1 MFRKSFIKKF
11 ILGFVAL
18 VFVSCDKDFNTID
31 ANIIGENNYNF
42 SLNDEGIVL
51 AYNQGLGV
59 MQSNNLP
66 VNPLGV
72 YQDPNFHTTTAHFVT
87 QLQLSS
93 ANLNP
98 TFGASLKVEK
108 VELVVPYFFDP
119 RKKVTASDGTST
131 YVLESIYGTPESK
144 MKLSVFENG
153 YFLRDTNPASGFTE
167 GQTFFADQRPD
178 FDLNRY
184 GTDADGNSVLFGSRL
199 NDSTA
204 VNQNDAFFFDK
215 SEIKEITVDD
225 DGDTTTTYL
234 PPALKLNLN
243 KEYFENKI
251 VSDVGKAN
259 MVNNNVFKNYFRG
272 LYFKI
277 EKIPGENGAL
287 ALMDFTKGKV
297 TITYTEDGVVSG
309 EPTRIEK
316 TIELNMS
323 GNTVSLQDI
332 SNVNMEYSDALSN
345 VNAATGDEKLYLKGG
360 LGSMTVIELF
370 GPDLTTP
377 NEDPDSE
384 PTPGAN
390 GIADQLEDFRAKN
403 WRINEASL
411 TFYIDR
417 DELGLTV
424 AEPNR
429 VYLYDLNNNRPLL
442 DYFTDVT
449 TNTTAPKNGKFVHDG
464 IIQKLPTDE
473 SNRGDRYRIRIT
485 NHVANLIRNDS
496 TNVRLGLV
504 VTEDYRIVS
513 NMDRKTPGSADL
525 VKKAP
530 MSSIMNPLGTI
541 LHGTAPAVPADKRIK
556 FEIFYTEIN

>member
-31 ANIIGENNYNF
+31 ANIIGENNYNLKSF
-42 SLNDEGIVL
+42 RSKNVI

-309 EPTRIEK
+309 ETTRIEK

-360 LGSMTVIELF
+360 LGSMTVIDLF
-370 GPDLTTP
+370 GNSGQL
-377 NEDPDSE
+377 DSLR
-384 PTPGAN
+384 T
-390 GIADQLEDFRAKN
+390 LN

-424 AEPNR
+424 VEPNR

-513 NMDRKTPGSADL
+513 NMDRKNPGSSTI
-525 VKKAP
+525 KKAP
-530 MSSIMNPLGTI
+530 MASVMNPLGTI

>member
-31 ANIIGENNYNF
+31 ANIIGENNYNLKSF
-42 SLNDEGIVL
+42 RSKNVI

-297 TITYTEDGVVSG
+297 TITYTEAGVVSG
-309 EPTRIEK
+309 ETTRIEK

-360 LGSMTVIELF
+360 LGSMTVIDLF
-370 GPDLTTP
+370 GNSGQL
-377 NEDPDSE
+377 DSLR
-384 PTPGAN
+384 T
-390 GIADQLEDFRAKN
+390 LN

-424 AEPNR
+424 VEPNR

-513 NMDRKTPGSADL
+513 NMDRKNPGSSTI
-525 VKKAP
+525 KKAP
-530 MSSIMNPLGTI
+530 MASVMNPLGTI